1 VQSEVKKIKGGFEEK
16 RNPKKPILKAGTSWQ
31 IKMYVK
37 YAN

>member
-16 RNPKKPILKAGTSWQ
+16 RNHKKPILKVRTSWQ
-31 IKMYVK
+31 IKMYGK